1 MGKKISDMFDNGADI
16 DAGKTDVS
24 FDPAVIKALAFG
36 KINAPTPIMKGKKN
50 MNIKKVLLIA
60 ATVVIALMCS
70 AFTLYKFGVFDLIL
84 PEEGVVNGYTG
95 VSVTGWKDTPEYKAL
110 TEWKAYVS
118 DYTKTNEL
126 PNIVTDGT
134 PMEYQ
139 MAGAWSQ
146 ESAAKLDDI
155 LKKYDLKLHGVEF
168 VSLPAPDSGID
179 TNAILNCEKNWVG
192 GYAYADGTM
201 RLDSEIITENG
212 NTVSLGIFNSVK
224 GTFTDITGG
233 MSIGA
238 DYKEWEYTAAD
249 GTSLVLGHSGKQGVI
264 IADMDHS
271 FATASISPVGSDEEL
286 EAVADMVNWKQLNA
300 CNGYSKEFYEKYAA
314 QQEELNKED
323 VMACDAE
330 NEMGRPWGVT
340 QSVGITHHVAVY
352 GRTSEQSEN
361 GCAWI
366 ERRFISNTSDT
377 VISLKYE
384 RYKGNAQKALRNK
397 LSELGMNVKAEKVE
411 NVPVYIE
418 KLSDGGLRA
427 VWLYESEGLLFTITS
442 DAGELT
448 DETLREQIVFILT
461 GKDTSDYEGIE
472 LPATE
477 IPIE

>member
-16 DAGKTDVS
+16 DAGETDVM
-24 FDPAVIKALAFG
+24 FDPANIKALAFE
-36 KINAPTPIMKGKKN
+36 KINAPAPVTKGKKN

-60 ATVVIALMCS
+60 ATIVIALLCS

-95 VSVTGWKDTPEYKAL
+95 ISVTGWKDSPEYKAL
-110 TEWKAYVS
+110 TEWKTYVS

-126 PNIVTDGT
+126 PNVVTDGT

-146 ESAAKLDDI
+146 ESADKLDEI
-155 LKKYDLKLHGVEF
+155 LKKYDLKLHGIEF
-168 VSLPAPDSGID
+168 INLPALDSGID
-179 TNAILNCEKNWVG
+179 TNAILGCEKNWVG
-192 GYAYADGTM
+192 GYAYSDGTM
-201 RLDSEIITENG
+201 LLDSEIKTDNG
-212 NTVSLGIFNSVK
+212 NTVNLSIFNSVK
-224 GTFTDITGG
+224 GTFTDITGV
-233 MSIGA
+233 MSIGE

-249 GTSLVLGHSGKQGVI
+249 GTSLLLGRSGTQGLI
-264 IADMDHS
+264 IADMEHS
-271 FATASISPVGSDEEL
+271 FAMANISTVGSDEEL
-286 EAVADMVNWKQLNA
+286 EAIADIVGWKQLNA

-314 QQEELNKED
+314 QQEKLNKED
-323 VMACDAE
+323 VMASDAE

-366 ERRFISNTSDT
+366 ERRFISNTSDA

-384 RYKGNAQKALRNK
+384 RYKGDAQKALKNK
-397 LSELGMNVKAEKVE
+397 LSELGMNVKAEMIE

-418 KLSDGGLRA
+418 KMSDGGLRA
-427 VWLYESEGLLFTITS
+427 VWLDESNELLFTIVS

-448 DETLREQIVFILT
+448 DETLREQIVFMLT

-477 IPIE
+477 IPLE